1 MFQVVLCL
9 LSLLFSWPP
18 VVDPKFPFY
27 IFWWHLGVQVYRCF
41 LNLLF
46 TVGRTQ
52 DINCL
57 LAAFYAHT
65 EGQHCSLTVHSPAE
79 GRNAHHTWIP
89 VPCKCSI
96 CALIVWMLLMI
107 FFWWPT
113 SVIPKLITSL
123 KKTNALFIRYLAKN
137 VFGAKLSSTL

>member
-1 MFQVVLCL
+1 MTNIFFLKFFMYILKSLSDKKEVRELKVFGCFFQVVLCL
-9 LSLLFSWPP
+9 LSLLFSRPP

-57 LAAFYAHT
+57 LAAFYAYT
-65 EGQHCSLTVHSPAE
+65 EGQYCSLVVHSLPHKGE
-79 GRNAHHTWIP
+79 T
-89 VPCKCSI
+89 
-96 CALIVWMLLMI
+96 
-107 FFWWPT
+107 
-113 SVIPKLITSL
+113 LITL
-123 KKTNALFIRYLAKN
+123 EFRFHVN
-137 VFGAKLSSTL
+137 GAFVLS